1 MLVQSVKNHT
11 DKFFNEKSESIPIDG
26 IVLTAYTDNKVP
38 IIRDEINI
46 TLKITNTSEETR

>member
-11 DKFFNEKSESIPIDG
+11 DEFFNEKSESIPIDG